1 MKYFF
6 LLLTVIILGF
16 SCNEKKDKNLEVN
29 KEKIT
34 EKKLPIIKIQ
44 TYETALFDLQLQ
56 EDSLRKRNVKNYT
69 ATQTFTNNKKTK
81 TYFHSIEKQ
90 KGNLL
95 YCELNGKD
103 TIISER
109 ILEIKNNETIT
120 EKKWTAINRKAVISY
135 ITNQYGNIFYLIEQE
150 KYKKAD
156 TTKYIYK
163 NKNLV
168 EIKYANKD
176 VQKYDVVNNDINRV
190 TYVTKKKD
198 TLFQYQIRETK
209 EKIKEIFYTKKLN
222 HQYQYILND
231 NENSIAKII
240 WKEHKNSTSNNAIIY
255 FQYTN
260 DLLPLNRKIISKI
273 PAFGNSQTIFEYK
286 K

>member
-29 KEKIT
+29 KEKMT
-34 EKKLPIIKIQ
+34 QKNLTIIKIQ

-56 EDSLRKRNVKNYT
+56 EDSLQKRNIKNYT
-69 ATQTFTNNKKTK
+69 ATQTFTKNKKTK

-95 YCELNGKD
+95 YYELNGKD

-109 ILEIKNNETIT
+109 ILDIKNNETIT
-120 EKKWTAINRKAVISY
+120 EKKWTAINRKVIISY
-135 ITNQYGNIFYLIEQE
+135 ITTQYGNIIYIIEHE
-150 KYKKAD
+150 KNKKAD

-163 NKNLV
+163 NKNLI

-176 VQKYDVVNNDINRV
+176 TQKYDDVNNDISRV

-198 TLFQYQIRETK
+198 TLFQFQIRETK

-240 WKEHKNSTSNNAIIY
+240 WKEHKNSTSNNATIS

-260 DLLPLNRKIISKI
+260 DLLPLKRKIISTI
-273 PAFGNSQTIFEYK
+273 PAFGNSETIFEFK